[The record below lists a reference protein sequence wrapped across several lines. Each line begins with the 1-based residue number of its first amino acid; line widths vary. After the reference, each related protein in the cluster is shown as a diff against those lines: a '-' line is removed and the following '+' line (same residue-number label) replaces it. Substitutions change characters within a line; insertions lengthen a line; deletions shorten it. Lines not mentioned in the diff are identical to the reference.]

1 MQRSCCLLGFQ
12 LCGTGGAD
20 ELGYDSGCFADTQY
34 GQLALE
40 KLAPVP
46 ENFRLFEAGWLG
58 KRPEDWRV
66 MCVKGAEFRVAKT
79 GPRKGTLSIMV
90 KGTERSVCLTREEIA
105 AAGAD
110 NTV

>member
-1 MQRSCCLLGFQ
+1 
-12 LCGTGGAD
+12 
-20 ELGYDSGCFADTQY
+20 
-34 GQLALE
+34 
-40 KLAPVP
+40 
-46 ENFRLFEAGWLG
+46 
-58 KRPEDWRV
+58 

>member
-1 MQRSCCLLGFQ
+1 MS
-12 LCGTGGAD
+12 AD
-20 ELGYDSGCFADTQY
+20 MSKDIFAETQY
-34 GQLALE
+34 GKLALE

-105 AAGAD
+105 AAGAG